1 MAKQATVNVSTVGAD
16 IGYGISAL
24 MTLLLANGW
33 TLVSAGTGTA
43 GVRRT
48 TPALSLAEWIAA
60 TNTWQIVA
68 RGSVWLTIKR
78 NSATSIDVRFAVAAP
93 ATVGSSTVADSQV
106 TAANETTFLAQSI
119 TGSSRAHAIT
129 VDNDD
134 NAAGIRS
141 FYLVFTNAS
150 FVVSGVVVFGALV
163 NGSYTST
170 NPAPYVVSV
179 ATTGA
184 PFVANTVAWRWWYSL
199 TSVWTA
205 STESGVPQ
213 TDSANDRHLFAGSTN
228 TSGVD
233 PWNGKD
239 VAFPLVFG
247 RTIAQTQPGFVGA
260 AASILGA
267 SVNRGYPNTT
277 DLATDARV
285 YVGTTGGSCLI
296 PWADGVVPL

>member
-1 MAKQATVNVSTVGAD
+1 MAKQTNVNISTVGAD

-106 TAANETTFLAQSI
+106 TAANETAI
-119 TGSSRAHAIT
+119 TALGIAGSTRAHAIT
-129 VDNDD
+129 VDSDD
-134 NAAGIRS
+134 NATGIRS
-141 FYLVFTNAS
+141 FYLIFTTAA
-150 FVVSGVVVFGALV
+150 FAVSGAIAFSALA
-163 NGSYTST
+163 NGTYATA
-170 NPAPYVVSV
+170 NPAPYVVAAVSDGSIFS
-179 ATTGA
+179 AASGG
-184 PFVANTVAWRWWYSL
+184 WRYWYSP
-199 TSVWTA
+199 TSIWTTA
-205 STESGVPQ
+205 NPFGVI
-213 TDSANDRHLFAGSTN
+213 NNGSSHFGVVTPA
-228 TSGVD
+228 GVD

-239 VAFPLVFG
+239 VAFPAAWSRLQN
-247 RTIAQTQPGFVGA
+247 ATQPGF
-260 AASILGA
+260 LGV
-267 SVNRGYPNTT
+267 SVSVLAGSVLRNYPNTT

-285 YVGTTGGSCLI
+285 YVGTTNGNCLI